1 MENRNAMPATEQ
13 ENAANATEPG
23 GPINHK
29 IYLYNRKDILAMS
42 YSATV
47 YTVFIASPRD
57 AQNERAIVKR
67 VLQRWNA
74 INSEATKSVLLP
86 VTWEDNS
93 APETGM
99 FAQDYINEELLDKCD
114 ILIGVFWTRVGTPT
128 KHFEGGS
135 IEEVYRQIGSRKQAM
150 LYFSKKPIPADADFD
165 QAQEVRK
172 LKEKVE
178 GSPIMFGEYYDDANF
193 ESILYDHIQIKM
205 KEGKF
210 RSTWDSDI
218 ISTIKDEKEL
228 IKAINGYFPLV
239 AKNVLINI
247 VDDKHDDDVWK
258 AIVNKLQKSP
268 ADLRD
273 ALIFL
278 AKRGAFK
285 HPAYKYGV
293 EKLVEI
299 NQQDLYSFMNT
310 LYSIN
315 RYEFWDIYVS
325 YNLEQS
331 EVIQRLIIK
340 IKEIEQ
346 DDV

>member
-1 MENRNAMPATEQ
+1 
-13 ENAANATEPG
+13 
-23 GPINHK
+23 
-29 IYLYNRKDILAMS
+29 MS
-42 YSATV
+42 YSAKV
-47 YTVFIASPRD
+47 YSVFVASPSD
-57 AQNERAIVKR
+57 VQNERAIVKR

-74 INSEATKSVLLP
+74 INSEASKSVLLP
-86 VTWEDNS
+86 VTWEDNA
-93 APETGM
+93 APEAGM
-99 FAQDYINEELLDKCD
+99 FVQDYLNEELLDKCD
-114 ILIGVFWTRVGTPT
+114 ILIGIFWTRVGTPT
-128 KHFEGGS
+128 RHHKGGS
-135 IEEVYRQIGSRKQAM
+135 VEEVYRQIGNRKQAM
-150 LYFSKKPIPADADFD
+150 IYFSNKPIPIDADLS
-165 QAQEVRK
+165 QVNEVRN
-172 LKEKVE
+172 LKEMIRT
-178 GSPIMFGEYYDDANF
+178 SPIMFGEYYDDANF

-218 ISTIKDEKEL
+218 ISKIKDEKEL

-247 VDDKHDDDVWK
+247 VDDKHDNDVWK

-285 HPAYKYGV
+285 HPAYKYGI

-315 RYEFWDIYVS
+315 RYEFWDVYTS
-325 YNLEQS
+325 YELEQC
-331 EVIQRLIIK
+331 EVIQRLINK
-340 IKEIEQ
+340 IKGIEQ
-346 DDV
+346 EYV